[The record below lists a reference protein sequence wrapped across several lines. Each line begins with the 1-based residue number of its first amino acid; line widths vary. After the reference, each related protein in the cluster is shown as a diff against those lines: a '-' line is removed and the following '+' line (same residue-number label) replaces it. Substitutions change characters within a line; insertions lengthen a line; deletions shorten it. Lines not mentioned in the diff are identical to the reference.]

1 MDVIIDEIGSASNSG
16 LSVKFATTF
25 GRAQGIWKSP
35 EAPQLRQECRVEFE
49 IPARLFWRKEID
61 LSEGNRYSI
70 SGQDGNIVMIG
81 SVELIGGD
89 GSITVRIGGSLI
101 LLEAQGVPM
110 EVSGKFVRIRT
121 PVLYLYDTRF

>member
-1 MDVIIDEIGSASNSG
+1 
-16 LSVKFATTF
+16 
-25 GRAQGIWKSP
+25 
-35 EAPQLRQECRVEFE
+35 
-49 IPARLFWRKEID
+49 
-61 LSEGNRYSI
+61 
-70 SGQDGNIVMIG
+70 
-81 SVELIGGD
+81 LIGGD